1 MTATTTPEITTI
13 TDAGGA
19 FRFEVTHS
27 GSLSFNLSAEK
38 ACYETAPAQSIT
50 LTDNT
55 PYNAKAIE
63 LPPGPEPQGD
73 DRFSLTPPG
82 GPTYTLTI
90 ADCVR
95 TIAAGEFTPTPVK
108 VTDPNNPSAQ
118 IDAATRL
125 DGLLGSSS
133 QNEKVTA
140 IILPESL
147 VRIEEK
153 AFFGHRNV
161 STKLTI
167 PASVDFIGKSSFQS
181 AGALHTGDQ
190 SLEIPP
196 NSKLREIGDSAFSES
211 MVGSISSLPP
221 TLKTIGQGAFFQ
233 QVHGIRSS
241 TNFIIPENVTS
252 IGAGAFAVGDV
263 AVSRVSGKLT
273 IRSRELKRT
282 PPKTPDRTGTIP
294 AKTGALGNSLFK
306 VVLPGDPLPVN
317 PFATIALHQAV
328 FSSYQP
334 GDLDLIFGTGGRSVD
349 IQDESRVLK
358 E

>member
-27 GSLSFNLSAEK
+27 GSLSFTLSAEK
-38 ACYETAPAQSIT
+38 ACYDTAPAQSIT

-55 PYNAKAIE
+55 AYKAKAIE
-63 LPPGPEPQGD
+63 LPPGPEPQGN
-73 DRFSLTPPG
+73 DRFSLTPP
-82 GPTYTLTI
+82 PPADPPDTLTI

-95 TIAAGEFTPTPVK
+95 TIAAGEFTPAPVK
-108 VTDPNNPSAQ
+108 VTDPTDPAAQ
-118 IDAATRL
+118 IDAVTKL

-133 QNEKVTA
+133 QNSKVRS

-153 AFFGHRNV
+153 AFQSHQNV

-181 AGALHTGDQ
+181 VGSLHTGQ
-190 SLEIPP
+190 RSLEIPP
-196 NSKLREIGDSAFSES
+196 NSKLREIGDYAFSQS
-211 MVGSISSLPP
+211 IIGSISPLPP
-221 TLKTIGQGAFFQ
+221 TLEIIGEGAFLQ
-233 QVHGIRSS
+233 GIRGIRS

-252 IGAGAFAVGDV
+252 IGPGAFAASGG
-263 AVSRVSGKLT
+263 SSPRVSGKLT
-273 IRSRELKRT
+273 IKSPKLKRT
-282 PPKTPDRTGTIP
+282 PGDKTQDKTGT
-294 AKTGALGNSLFK
+294 LGNYLFE
-306 VVLPGDPLPVN
+306 VVTASETLEN
-317 PFATIALHQAV
+317 PFTTIALHEAV
-328 FSSYQP
+328 FNSYTND
-334 GDLDLIFGTGGRSVD
+334 DLEFIFGTSSSVHYVD
-349 IQDESRVLK
+349 IQDETRELIP